1 MRSSLTAVGLK
12 GHDRHHRLVWWL
24 ICHPIILQMQLS
36 HPKPVNRCHV
46 CGGTS
51 YHHLVAR
58 NEHAEL
64 RSTETLVCDGCGRS
78 FPDVKTWRDGVPAT
92 AQEQGA

>member
-1 MRSSLTAVGLK
+1 MFLDDWVAVERCWFLVMRGLI
-12 GHDRHHRLVWWL
+12 DR
-24 ICHPIILQMQLS
+24 PIILPMQLS

-58 NEHAEL
+58 NEHSEL
-64 RSTETLVCDGCGRS
+64 RLTSTLVCDGCGRS
-78 FPDVKTWRDGVPAT
+78 FPDVRTWRDGVST
-92 AQEQGA
+92 MAQEQGA